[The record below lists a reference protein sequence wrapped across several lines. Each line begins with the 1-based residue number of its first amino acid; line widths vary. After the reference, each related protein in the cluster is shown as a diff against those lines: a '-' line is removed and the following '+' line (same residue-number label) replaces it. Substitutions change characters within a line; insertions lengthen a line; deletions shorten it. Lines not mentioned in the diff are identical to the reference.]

1 MVAIINKVK
10 IDKCDLTDIRPA
22 NVRIISDGT
31 IGKTFSNKINIKM
44 AAYPK
49 RLINSVIICS
59 IIKNKLLLFS
69 AIADK

>member
-31 IGKTFSNKINIKM
+31 IGKTFSNKINIKW
-44 AAYPK
+44 
-49 RLINSVIICS
+49 LHTQN
-59 IIKNKLLLFS
+59 
-69 AIADK
+69 D

>member
-44 AAYPK
+44 AAYP
-49 RLINSVIICS
+49 N
-59 IIKNKLLLFS
+59 
-69 AIADK
+69 D